1 MTWGAGDHFRLWL
14 RAGMTGCEFAKLLAG
29 KGGGVAME
37 LHVDVSPPQTARLN
51 EAFDEHGQA
60 DRVAVAVFPS
70 VTSEA
75 AIVELLNALHD
86 DARWTLRRHPK
97 PSPSG
102 GALVGLEWTTRS
114 GDISDVMGFAP
125 FPTMPV
131 PRRSPYVAIAT
142 WPGGRSNPFRGT
154 GSTPPGRAGIVSF
167 LDAAHDLDPESYE
180 DRWKAT
186 SERVTDLMS
195 APPDDAR
202 LYRRTTFV
210 LTGEQAAGLAVD
222 R

>member
-1 MTWGAGDHFRLWL
+1 
-14 RAGMTGCEFAKLLAG
+14 
-29 KGGGVAME
+29 
-37 LHVDVSPPQTARLN
+37 VSLN
-51 EAFDEHGQA
+51 RTFDAHGRG
-60 DRVAVAVFPS
+60 DRVVVAVFPS

-75 AIVELLNALHD
+75 ALVELLNALQT
-86 DARWTLRRHPK
+86 DARWTLRRLPK

-102 GALVGLEWTTRS
+102 GVLVGLAWTTRS
-114 GDISDVMGFAP
+114 GDVSDVMGFAP

-154 GSTPPGRAGIVSF
+154 GSTPAGRAGIVSF
-167 LDAAHDLDPESYE
+167 LDTAHGLDAEAYE
-180 DRWKAT
+180 DRWKRT
-186 SERVTDLMS
+186 SERVADLMS
-195 APPDDAR
+195 VPPDDAG

-210 LTGEQAAGLAVD
+210 MTQDQAAGLAVD